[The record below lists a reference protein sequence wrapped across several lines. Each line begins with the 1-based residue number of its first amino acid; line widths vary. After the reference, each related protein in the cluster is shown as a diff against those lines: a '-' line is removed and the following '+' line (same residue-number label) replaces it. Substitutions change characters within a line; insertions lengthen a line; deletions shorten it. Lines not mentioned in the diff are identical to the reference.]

1 MNQLEKPETPYH
13 FIIGIDLGTT
23 NSAVAYVRL
32 TQGGL
37 PSEDRT
43 VRFMKIPQLVAAGE
57 IDRRPVLP
65 SFLYIPGSYDLPP
78 ESTALPW
85 DPERK
90 DVVGEFAREQGAL
103 VPGRLVSSAK
113 SWLAHGGVDRTSP
126 ILPWGEASV
135 EKKIS
140 PVEASARYL
149 LHMRESWN
157 YSIAKGREEYALE
170 NQLVVITVPAS
181 FDEVARELT
190 VSAARQAGIGRFVL
204 LEEPL
209 AAFYAWISRH
219 ESDWQSSMK
228 AGQIILV
235 CDVGGGTTDFT
246 IVAVREGEMG
256 LRFDRLAV
264 GDHLILGGDNMDHA
278 LGRFLEKRLMGQP
291 GKLDTRR
298 WRQLSH
304 QCRKAKEVLLNDQA
318 RERSLDITIMGS
330 GGKLIGSTL
339 KTTVT
344 RDEVRELVMDGF
356 FPMVSIDEVPQ
367 GERRRG
373 LTEWGLPYAQDPAV
387 TRHMSDFWKR
397 FHDLLQKETGRDGPV
412 PDYLLFNGGALG
424 PAPIRKRLREVVK
437 GWFQDIAGP
446 DWAPKA
452 LDNPHP
458 ELAVAIGAAYYGL
471 VRAGEGIRIGA
482 GSPRSYYVEV
492 VAGDKKSREDSRA
505 AVCLVPRGS
514 EEGFETQLL
523 NPAFEVLANQPV
535 SFQLFSSSTRL
546 GDRLGDVVELNEEE
560 ISIIPPIRTVLRYG
574 KKAGAVSLPV
584 QLAVRLTEV
593 GTLEVWCESRQTPHR
608 WRLQFDVRQEVDSSP
623 ASDLPGETLEQA
635 VVEKARDKIRSA
647 LGGGTPGARVP
658 PESITK
664 DLEEILDTRK
674 EKWSIPLARKLA
686 DALLDSQEGRKFS
699 QQHEE
704 RWFNLLGFCLR
715 PGFGDPADEWRMNEV
730 WKIYL
735 RGMQWPNRVSCRVE
749 FWIFLRRVAGGL
761 TAGRQLQIYREVSPA
776 LQTPGTKKSSGRIA
790 LPSRLNRQEETEI
803 WMALANCER
812 LSVEDKISLGR
823 LLLQKMRKSARPQ
836 EYWALSRFGTRVP
849 LYGPLNRVIPG
860 QEASSWIRTLFSLHL
875 PPKEAVGQ
883 ALVQLARLT
892 GDRERDVPEEDR
904 QKVASFIENL
914 QRFTHLQQILMNRE
928 PVLTQQEKEWMF
940 GEALP
945 SGLVLSE

>member
-1 MNQLEKPETPYH
+1 
-13 FIIGIDLGTT
+13 
-23 NSAVAYVRL
+23 
-32 TQGGL
+32 
-37 PSEDRT
+37 
-43 VRFMKIPQLVAAGE
+43 
-57 IDRRPVLP
+57 
-65 SFLYIPGSYDLPP
+65 
-78 ESTALPW
+78 
-85 DPERK
+85 
-90 DVVGEFAREQGAL
+90 
-103 VPGRLVSSAK
+103 
-113 SWLAHGGVDRTSP
+113 
-126 ILPWGEASV
+126 
-135 EKKIS
+135 
-140 PVEASARYL
+140 
-149 LHMRESWN
+149 
-157 YSIAKGREEYALE
+157 
-170 NQLVVITVPAS
+170 
-181 FDEVARELT
+181 
-190 VSAARQAGIGRFVL
+190 
-204 LEEPL
+204 
-209 AAFYAWISRH
+209 
-219 ESDWQSSMK
+219 
-228 AGQIILV
+228 
-235 CDVGGGTTDFT
+235 
-246 IVAVREGEMG
+246 
-256 LRFDRLAV
+256 
-264 GDHLILGGDNMDHA
+264 
-278 LGRFLEKRLMGQP
+278 
-291 GKLDTRR
+291 
-298 WRQLSH
+298 
-304 QCRKAKEVLLNDQA
+304 
-318 RERSLDITIMGS
+318 
-330 GGKLIGSTL
+330 
-339 KTTVT
+339 
-344 RDEVRELVMDGF
+344 
-356 FPMVSIDEVPQ
+356 
-367 GERRRG
+367 
-373 LTEWGLPYAQDPAV
+373 
-387 TRHMSDFWKR
+387 
-397 FHDLLQKETGRDGPV
+397 
-412 PDYLLFNGGALG
+412 
-424 PAPIRKRLREVVK
+424 
-437 GWFQDIAGP
+437 
-446 DWAPKA
+446 
-452 LDNPHP
+452 
-458 ELAVAIGAAYYGL
+458 
-471 VRAGEGIRIGA
+471 
-482 GSPRSYYVEV
+482 
-492 VAGDKKSREDSRA
+492 
-505 AVCLVPRGS
+505 VCLVPRGS
-514 EEGFETQLL
+514 EEGFETHLL

-623 ASDLPGETLEQA
+623 ASDPPGETLEQA

-735 RGMQWPNRVSCRVE
+735 RGMQWSNRVSCRVE

-776 LQTPGTKKSSGRIA
+776 LQSPGTRKSSGRIA

-812 LSVEDKISLGR
+812 LSLEDKISLGR

-914 QRFTHLQQILMNRE
+914 PRFTHLQQILMNRE
-928 PVLTQQEKEWMF
+928 PVLTQQEREWMF